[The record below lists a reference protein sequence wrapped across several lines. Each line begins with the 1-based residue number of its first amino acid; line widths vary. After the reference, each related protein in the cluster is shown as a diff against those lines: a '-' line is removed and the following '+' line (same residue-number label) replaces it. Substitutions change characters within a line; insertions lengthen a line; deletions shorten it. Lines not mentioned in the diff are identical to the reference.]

1 MTYWIAAMRAAVHK
15 QHDRQPHRQLPSMLQ
30 LGPSRFAHF
39 YEALR
44 RLVLACILFGIGVI
58 LLQEGASLYRQA
70 SVESDLSEY
79 RVGLRDVA
87 NTIRAMRAKAVSE
100 KHPFELRIDQKQGSF
115 TVASLSGKTAA
126 YVSVERVV
134 WLPEGLEISEAPLWI
149 TAESSGLVTPASIV
163 VEAPAFR
170 RLFRLTTHLGGVV
183 EFHEEP
189 TS

>member
-1 MTYWIAAMRAAVHK
+1 MTYWIAAMRAAAHK
-15 QHDRQPHRQLPSMLQ
+15 QHNHQPQRRAPPTLSLKPSSL
-30 LGPSRFAHF
+30 AHF
-39 YEALR
+39 WDALR
-44 RLVLACILFGIGVI
+44 RLVLACILFGIVAI
-58 LLQEGASLYRQA
+58 LLQEGLSLYRQA
-70 SVESDLSEY
+70 AVDSDLTEY
-79 RVGLRDVA
+79 RIGLRDVA

-100 KHPFELRIDQKQGSF
+100 NHPFELRIDQKQRSF
-115 TVASLSGKTAA
+115 TVASLSSSSPD

-163 VEAPAFR
+163 IAAPAFR
-170 RLFRLTTHLGGVV
+170 RLFRLKTHLGGIV